1 MNNDDLVLI
10 TISGQQ
16 CTGKSVIASRIAQ
29 MLRAEGYTGV
39 DDDGTCANIPAE
51 NAEPFSSVGILVQ
64 TWNGDIDTD
73 PDDGKETFDRSDII
87 ALTEAYEAYL
97 LEERQVQRRVLDA
110 REAVDAEKMRVKKL
124 VPVTALTGKTG
135 DERAEQAQEYINSA
149 GDLSNGL
156 YWLELRA
163 KNEQAALE
171 IIEAQRKA
179 LEAEI
184 SMTKAWLY
192 SLSGVQR

>member
-16 CTGKSVIASRIAQ
+16 CAGKSVIASRIAQ

-110 REAVDAEKMRVKKL
+110 REAIEAEKMRVNKL
-124 VPVTALTGKTG
+124 VPTEILTGKTIG
-135 DERAEQAQEYINSA
+135 ERQEQAAEYLSA

-179 LEAEI
+179 IEAEI